1 MVEQKCPYQE
11 VDDADRLAYH
21 LWLKDDDGIE
31 AYARSLYEKQGFRQM
46 PFSRIG
52 AKVTSLLKQFAMKY
66 YPDEQMVDE
75 EIARAGKVAQVFEI
89 EIEYLSG
96 KKIQER

>member
-46 PFSRIG
+46 PFSRNRCKSNVSVKTIRN
-52 AKVTSLLKQFAMKY
+52 
-66 YPDEQMVDE
+66 
-75 EIARAGKVAQVFEI
+75 EI
-89 EIEYLSG
+89 LS
-96 KKIQER
+96 